1 MAEDSDEIP
10 PQQKSDSDSDE
21 IRALLLTRGSDS
33 SGNEEIDAASVP
45 FIDPALFDGGGGFSG
60 DPLGGHLTQPQGLH
74 HYQQQYHPQLYQQG
88 TFYSPVSYRP
98 SQALPDFPQAS
109 HLGQRQQ
116 QLGMAWQQSAQ
127 MNDPF
132 AALMSASTAAAAID
146 GNEAAAVANVEGI
159 DPMATAA
166 ALAAGDSIKVGVR
179 ALLLGICKC

>member
-1 MAEDSDEIP
+1 
-10 PQQKSDSDSDE
+10 
-21 IRALLLTRGSDS
+21 
-33 SGNEEIDAASVP
+33 
-45 FIDPALFDGGGGFSG
+45 
-60 DPLGGHLTQPQGLH
+60 
-74 HYQQQYHPQLYQQG
+74 
-88 TFYSPVSYRP
+88 
-98 SQALPDFPQAS
+98 
-109 HLGQRQQ
+109 
-116 QLGMAWQQSAQ
+116 